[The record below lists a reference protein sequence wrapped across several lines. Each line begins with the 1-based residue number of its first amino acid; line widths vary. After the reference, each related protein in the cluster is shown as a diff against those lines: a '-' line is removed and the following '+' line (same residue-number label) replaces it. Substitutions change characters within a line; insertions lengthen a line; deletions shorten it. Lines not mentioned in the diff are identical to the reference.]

1 MDTDHLRLGLH
12 VSIEGEIDQAV
23 ERALERGCNTMQ
35 MFTRNPR
42 GWQFKELDS
51 DLVECFRTKL
61 EGSGIEPVFSH
72 MPYLPNLASP
82 KEEVYALSVKSLK
95 VELQRC
101 TQLRIPYVVSH
112 MGSNLG
118 LGKTAG
124 LQRIVAAINSAL
136 QESPGETVIL
146 LENTAGTK
154 NSMGST
160 FEDTRRILDR
170 IVERKRV
177 GVCLDTCHAFAAGYD
192 IATPT
197 AIERTL
203 ERFRDVIGI
212 DMLKVIHLNDSIGG
226 LGSHLDRHEHIGLGK
241 IGENGFRNILHS
253 PLGRF
258 PLILETPIDE
268 RRSDIG
274 NLQKVRELA
283 SLPIMKN

>member
-82 KEEVYALSVKSLK
+82 KEEVYTLSVKSLK